1 MYIIPLIPR
10 LNMEGEMYAIKK
22 GLNEA
27 NEKANIINIKL
38 DEIFDTIKWDLEVIK
53 DYMPKMEGQINEVLD
68 ELYIPLSTTQKLKI
82 VILIIPLLV
91 SYEQENNVPKLVAEK
106 IHELKNL
113 ILSLKGS
120 GKKF

>member
-1 MYIIPLIPR
+1 
-10 LNMEGEMYAIKK
+10 MYAIKK